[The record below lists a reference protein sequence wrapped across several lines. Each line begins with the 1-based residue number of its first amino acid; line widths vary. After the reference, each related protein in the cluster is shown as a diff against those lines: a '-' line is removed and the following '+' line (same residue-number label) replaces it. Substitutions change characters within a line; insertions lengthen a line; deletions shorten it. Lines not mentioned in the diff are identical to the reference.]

1 MPVPQKAGASDESL
15 REDLMKLPKE
25 TLVDLVVAGGKNC
38 WSVQNHWMEYM
49 FREYGNEAAAKADE
63 ELFGRF
69 TRSMIY
75 RLKRILKIDG
85 DDIPA
90 FLRVLQFYPMQT
102 PDSEIIEA
110 TDRRVVLQVN
120 SCTMVRER
128 TKRGLPLLPCK
139 PAGIGCFEAL
149 ATMVNPD
156 AKVKCVFCPPDE
168 IPPDAVCKWDFEFPA
183 P

>member
-1 MPVPQKAGASDESL
+1 MSNEQKSSTGRLRDE
-15 REDLMKLPKE
+15 LMKLPKE

-38 WSVQNHWMEYM
+38 WSVQNNWMEYM

-63 ELFGRF
+63 AVFQRF
-69 TRSMIY
+69 TRSLVH
-75 RLKRILKIDG
+75 REKRILNLHG
-85 DDIPA
+85 DDLPT
-90 FLRVLQFYPMQT
+90 FLKVFGFFPMQE
-102 PDSEIIEA
+102 SEDLEL
-110 TDRRVVLQVN
+110 RQVSHNKVVLKIN

-139 PAGIGCFEAL
+139 PAGIGCFETL

-156 AKVKCVFCPPDE
+156 VKVKCVFCPPDE
-168 IPPDAVCKWDFEFPA
+168 IPPDAVCQWEFEFPA

>member
-1 MPVPQKAGASDESL
+1 MPNEHKPSTQPLRDE
-15 REDLMKLPKE
+15 LMKLPKE
-25 TLVDLVVAGGKNC
+25 TLVELVEAGGRNC
-38 WSVQNHWMEYM
+38 WSVQNNWMEYM

-63 ELFGRF
+63 VLFQRF
-69 TRSMIY
+69 TRSLVY
-75 RLKRILKIDG
+75 REKRILNLHG
-85 DDIPA
+85 DDLPT
-90 FLRVLQFYPMQT
+90 FLKVFRFFPMQE
-102 PDSEIIEA
+102 SEDLEFRQVS
-110 TDRRVVLQVN
+110 DNKVVLQIN

-139 PAGIGCFEAL
+139 PAGIGCFETL

-168 IPPDAVCKWDFEFPA
+168 IPPDAVCKWEFEFPA